1 MKPARLASSLI
12 MAGLVAA
19 CSDHPI
25 QTGRSVYLSPREP
38 VRTLVE
44 TPPAAYVPVP
54 PTPVLRPGS
63 IAGLEQLRAGGDA
76 DAELFAGDAPATQPA
91 DPAIAGSSTGATTT
105 ADTANG
111 ATNTTTGAGAAA
123 AAQPGAA
130 QPGSGQ
136 PGLAQP
142 PASDSITVASSDD
155 DPDHLVGLSE
165 TDALR
170 LLGKPKAKADTPPS
184 RVWTYSSTSCD
195 LRLFFYPEIGS
206 TSYRTLTYEI
216 DDRDPTDSSRRS
228 CVGGLLKNHAS

>member
-25 QTGRSVYLSPREP
+25 ETGRSVYLSPRMP

-44 TPPAAYVPVP
+44 TPPAAHLPVP

-76 DAELFAGDAPATQPA
+76 DAELMAADTPATSSSDSSQPA
-91 DPAIAGSSTGATTT
+91 DPAATDVPTSD
-105 ADTANG
+105 AAS
-111 ATNTTTGAGAAA
+111 GAAA
-123 AAQPGAA
+123 STTAALQPGIARPGSAQPRAA
-130 QPGSGQ
+130 
-136 PGLAQP
+136 
-142 PASDSITVASSDD
+142 DSITVATSDD

-170 LLGKPKAKADTPPS
+170 LLGKPKSKADTPPS